1 MVFLY
6 ICAMEQKLN
15 YILAKSYELFNK
27 YGIRS
32 ITMDDVS
39 RELGISK
46 KTLYEYIANKED
58 LVRKF
63 VESDVKRREENFQLI
78 LSMNHNAIEE
88 LFEVHNLIKQMINE
102 YNPSTEFDLK
112 KYYPEIFLDIKD
124 GKRQKMFE
132 ALLNNLIKGKQEG
145 LYRRELDEN
154 IIAKLY
160 VSRIESACEN
170 DIFTQEEYKSPAFIN
185 EIIVYHVRG
194 VANKKGIDVLEQI
207 INKQEQ

>member
-1 MVFLY
+1 
-6 ICAMEQKLN
+6 MEQKLN

>member
-1 MVFLY
+1 
-6 ICAMEQKLN
+6 MEQKLN

-32 ITMDDVS
+32 ITMDDVC

-46 KTLYEYIANKED
+46 KTLYEYIENKED

-63 VESDVKRREENFQLI
+63 VESDVKRREDNFLQI
-78 LSMNHNAIEE
+78 FNMKYNAIEE
-88 LFEVHNLIKQMINE
+88 LFEVHKLIKQMINE

-112 KYYPEIFLDIKD
+112 KYYPEIFHDIKS
-124 GKRQKMFE
+124 GKRQKMYE
-132 ALLNNLIKGKQEG
+132 AVLNNLIKGKEEG
-145 LYRRELDEN
+145 LYRHELDEN

-170 DIFTQEEYKSPAFIN
+170 DIFTEEEYKSPAFIN
-185 EIIVYHVRG
+185 DIIVYHIRG
-194 VANKKGIDVLEQI
+194 VANKKGIDVLEHI
-207 INKQEQ
+207 LKEQRQS

>member
-1 MVFLY
+1 
-6 ICAMEQKLN
+6 MEQKLT

-32 ITMDDVS
+32 ITMDDVC

-46 KTLYEYIANKED
+46 KTLYDYIENKED

-63 VESDVKRREENFQLI
+63 VESDVKRREDNFLQI
-78 LSMNHNAIEE
+78 FNMKYNAIEE
-88 LFEVHNLIKQMINE
+88 LFEVHKLIKQMIKE

-112 KYYPEIFLDIKD
+112 KYYPEIFKDIKN

-132 ALLNNLIKGKQEG
+132 AVLNNLIKGKQEG
-145 LYRRELDEN
+145 LYRHELDEN

-160 VSRIESACEN
+160 VSRIESTCEN
-170 DIFTQEEYKSPAFIN
+170 DIFTEEEYKSPAFIN
-185 EIIVYHVRG
+185 DIIVYHIRG
-194 VANKKGIDVLEQI
+194 VANKKGIDV
-207 INKQEQ
+207 

>member
-88 LFEVHNLIKQMINE
+88 LFEVHKLIKQMINE

-112 KYYPEIFLDIKD
+112 KYYPEIFQDIKD

-132 ALLNNLIKGKQEG
+132 AVLNNLIKGKREG
-145 LYRRELDEN
+145 LYRGELDEN

-160 VSRIESACEN
+160 VSRIESACGN

-185 EIIVYHVRG
+185 EIIVYHIRG
-194 VANKKGIDVLEQI
+194 VANKKGIEVLEQI
-207 INKQEQ
+207 LNKQKQ